1 MQTGVHPVNEQIQ
14 SEVDAKA
21 ALTADNRALQSL
33 LNDKVQM
40 DADSKQVAD
49 KEIKNGAQEVPDQ
62 ATFSG
67 KGTDE
72 QQRFFPEK
80 SNSIDQAS
88 LRDPGDRVNT
98 KDLQNE
104 NPGFA
109 DQKSGSSERETS
121 GDPGFANTKDHAAKT
136 PETSSRSNGL
146 LAQTILE
153 NESLDQ
159 PGTTTRTNVSRNVL
173 DQVQQGVFRNL
184 GQGRK
189 QLSLQLDPAD
199 LGTVNVILQV
209 KGKEVNAVLKT
220 SHEDTSR
227 ILNEQM
233 VQLKDHLEKQG
244 LKVVKLEVQN
254 QMASDEQ
261 PGQWGGGSQHNQS
274 RERLEAGMREL
285 RWRSLRGEGEVLAR
299 DVQNG
304 EHRANVSPRGVDFFA

>member
-1 MQTGVHPVNEQIQ
+1 
-14 SEVDAKA
+14 
-21 ALTADNRALQSL
+21 
-33 LNDKVQM
+33 
-40 DADSKQVAD
+40 
-49 KEIKNGAQEVPDQ
+49 
-62 ATFSG
+62 
-67 KGTDE
+67 
-72 QQRFFPEK
+72 
-80 SNSIDQAS
+80 
-88 LRDPGDRVNT
+88 
-98 KDLQNE
+98 
-104 NPGFA
+104 
-109 DQKSGSSERETS
+109 
-121 GDPGFANTKDHAAKT
+121 
-136 PETSSRSNGL
+136 
-146 LAQTILE
+146 
-153 NESLDQ
+153 
-159 PGTTTRTNVSRNVL
+159 
-173 DQVQQGVFRNL
+173 VQQGVFRNL

-254 QMASDEQ
+254 QMPSDEQ

-304 EHRANVSPRGVDFFA
+304 EHRVNVSPRGVDFFA